1 MNLAPL
7 SDCKQR
13 NNGLDNIMLI
23 TYNLIYI
30 YGITNIHTPP
40 NHIKMWVLQKK
51 IHFLF
56 FITFYLIFLRKIHI
70 NLHLC
75 AKCKVPT
82 DRCTV
87 K

>member
-30 YGITNIHTPP
+30 YGIANIHTPP

-51 IHFLF
+51 IHFFIFYYILF
-56 FITFYLIFLRKIHI
+56 DFFAQNSYQFAFVREMQG
-70 NLHLC
+70 
-75 AKCKVPT
+75 T
-82 DRCTV
+82 D
-87 K
+87 